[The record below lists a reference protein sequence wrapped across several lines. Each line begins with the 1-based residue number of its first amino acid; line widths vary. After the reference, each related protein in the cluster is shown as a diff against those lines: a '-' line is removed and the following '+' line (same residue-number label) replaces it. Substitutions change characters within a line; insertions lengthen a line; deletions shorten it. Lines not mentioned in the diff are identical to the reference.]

1 MNIKRINAS
10 VEEFNDQYVLVKMA
24 MLMQDGEEASVERL
38 SAISAKDVREVQTQ
52 AVQDMLAY
60 LAGGAKPVVAPV
72 SSVASEEADDSE
84 TADVVEPAQEAPI
97 KRRGRKKKTAI
108 APSEET
114 VEHLD
119 PLPGQIEMPSVEPET
134 VPAIAPAETEMA
146 VAEDVSAETDVEA
159 EVPSPIQETAEVAD
173 TPSAPVETEEPVEE
187 TQPES
192 SYEESQTE
200 IVEDVHVEHSS
211 EDATPS
217 DELTR
222 EAVLEAAQVLCELEP
237 SYAADLKAG
246 DEKNGMV
253 SRWALYSKKPLGVLV
268 LDCPSIARNIVKKLA
283 RGESRTFLNEEG
295 LKAILTIE
303 DGLRKGIIN
312 ADDLQEQFKKELE
325 ALKAEKDK

>member
-10 VEEFNDQYVLVKMA
+10 IEEFNDQYVLVKMA

-38 SAISAKDVREVQTQ
+38 SAISEKDVREVQTQ

-72 SSVASEEADDSE
+72 SSAASEEADDGE
-84 TADVVEPAQEAPI
+84 TADLVKPAQEAPI
-97 KRRGRKKKTAI
+97 KRRGRKKKTAVD
-108 APSEET
+108 PSEES

-119 PLPGQIEMPSVEPET
+119 PLPGQIEMSPVEPES
-134 VPAIAPAETEMA
+134 VPTSAPAETESV
-146 VAEDVSAETDVEA
+146 VAEDVSAEASSPIPDTVEA
-159 EVPSPIQETAEVAD
+159 AETSS
-173 TPSAPVETEEPVEE
+173 TPVETDEPVEE
-187 TQPES
+187 TKP
-192 SYEESQTE
+192 E
-200 IVEDVHVEHSS
+200 IVEEAHVEHSS
-211 EDATPS
+211 EDAAPS

-283 RGESRTFLNEEG
+283 RGENRTFLNEAG
-295 LKAILTIE
+295 LKSIMTIE
-303 DGLRKGIIN
+303 DGLRKGVIN
-312 ADDLQEQFKKELE
+312 ADDLQEQFKEELE

>member
-10 VEEFNDQYVLVKMA
+10 IEEFNDQYVLVKMA

-38 SAISAKDVREVQTQ
+38 SAISEKDVREVQTQ

-72 SSVASEEADDSE
+72 SSAASEEADDGE
-84 TADVVEPAQEAPI
+84 TADLVKPAQEAPI
-97 KRRGRKKKTAI
+97 KRRGRKKKTAVD
-108 APSEET
+108 PSEES

-119 PLPGQIEMPSVEPET
+119 PLPGQIEMSPVEPES
-134 VPAIAPAETEMA
+134 VPTSAPAETESV
-146 VAEDVSAETDVEA
+146 VAEDVSAEASSPIPDTVEA
-159 EVPSPIQETAEVAD
+159 AETSS
-173 TPSAPVETEEPVEE
+173 TPVETDEPVEE
-187 TQPES
+187 TKP
-192 SYEESQTE
+192 E
-200 IVEDVHVEHSS
+200 IVEEAHVEHSS
-211 EDATPS
+211 EDAAPS

-283 RGESRTFLNEEG
+283 RGESRTFLNEAG
-295 LKAILTIE
+295 LKSIMTIE
-303 DGLRKGIIN
+303 DGLRKGVIN
-312 ADDLQEQFKKELE
+312 ADDLQEQFREELE

>member
-10 VEEFNDQYVLVKMA
+10 IEEFNDQYVLVKMA
-24 MLMQDGEEASVERL
+24 MLMQDGEETSVERL
-38 SAISAKDVREVQTQ
+38 SAISEKDVREVQTQ

-72 SSVASEEADDSE
+72 SSAASEEADDGE
-84 TADVVEPAQEAPI
+84 TADLVKPAQEAPI
-97 KRRGRKKKTAI
+97 KRRGRKKKTAVD
-108 APSEET
+108 PSEES

-119 PLPGQIEMPSVEPET
+119 PLPGQIEMSPVEPES
-134 VPAIAPAETEMA
+134 VPTSAPAETESV
-146 VAEDVSAETDVEA
+146 VAEDVSAEA
-159 EVPSPIQETAEVAD
+159 SSPIPDTVETAE
-173 TPSAPVETEEPVEE
+173 TSSTPVETDEPVEE
-187 TQPES
+187 TKP
-192 SYEESQTE
+192 E
-200 IVEDVHVEHSS
+200 IVEEAHVEHSS
-211 EDATPS
+211 EDAAPS

-283 RGESRTFLNEEG
+283 RGESRTFLNEAG
-295 LKAILTIE
+295 LKSIMTIE
-303 DGLRKGIIN
+303 DGLRKGVIN
-312 ADDLQEQFKKELE
+312 ADDLQEQFKEELE

>member
-10 VEEFNDQYVLVKMA
+10 IEEFNDQYVLVKMA

-38 SAISAKDVREVQTQ
+38 SAISEKDVREVQTQ

-72 SSVASEEADDSE
+72 SSVASEEADDGE
-84 TADVVEPAQEAPI
+84 TADLVKPAQEAPI
-97 KRRGRKKKTAI
+97 KRRGRKKKTAVD
-108 APSEET
+108 PSEES

-119 PLPGQIEMPSVEPET
+119 PLPRQIEMSPVEPES
-134 VPAIAPAETEMA
+134 VPTSAPAETESV
-146 VAEDVSAETDVEA
+146 VAEDVSAEA
-159 EVPSPIQETAEVAD
+159 SSPIPDTAETAE
-173 TPSAPVETEEPVEE
+173 TSSTPVEE
-187 TQPES
+187 TKPELVA
-192 SYEESQTE
+192 EA
-200 IVEDVHVEHSS
+200 HVEHPT
-211 EDATPS
+211 EDAAPS

-253 SRWALYSKKPLGVLV
+253 SRWALYSEKPLGVLV

-283 RGESRTFLNEEG
+283 RGESRTFLNEAG
-295 LKAILTIE
+295 LKSIMTIE
-303 DGLRKGIIN
+303 DGLRKGVIN
-312 ADDLQEQFKKELE
+312 ADDLQEQFKEELE

>member
-10 VEEFNDQYVLVKMA
+10 IEEFNDQYVLVKMA

-38 SAISAKDVREVQTQ
+38 SAISEKDVREVQTQ

-72 SSVASEEADDSE
+72 SSAASEEADDGE
-84 TADVVEPAQEAPI
+84 TADLVKPAQEAPI
-97 KRRGRKKKTAI
+97 KRRGRKKKTAVD
-108 APSEET
+108 PSEES

-119 PLPGQIEMPSVEPET
+119 PLPGQIEMSPVEPES
-134 VPAIAPAETEMA
+134 VPTSAPAETESV
-146 VAEDVSAETDVEA
+146 VAEDVSAEA
-159 EVPSPIQETAEVAD
+159 SSPIPDTAEAAE
-173 TPSAPVETEEPVEE
+173 TSSTPVETDEPVEE
-187 TQPES
+187 TKP
-192 SYEESQTE
+192 E
-200 IVEDVHVEHSS
+200 IVEEAHVEHSS
-211 EDATPS
+211 EDAAPS

-283 RGESRTFLNEEG
+283 RGESRTFLNEAG
-295 LKAILTIE
+295 LKSIMTIE
-303 DGLRKGIIN
+303 DGLRKGVIN
-312 ADDLQEQFKKELE
+312 ADDLQEQFKEELE

>member
-10 VEEFNDQYVLVKMA
+10 VEEFNDQYVLIKLA
-24 MLMQDGEEASVERL
+24 ILMQDGEEASVERL
-38 SAISAKDVREVQTQ
+38 SAISAEDVRTVQTQ
-52 AVQDMLAY
+52 AVKDVLAY
-60 LAGGAKPVVAPV
+60 LAGESRPVVAPV
-72 SSVASEEADDSE
+72 SSEEADADSE
-84 TADVVEPAQEAPI
+84 AADVVAPTDAP
-97 KRRGRKKKTAI
+97 KRRGRKKKTTI

-134 VPAIAPAETEMA
+134 VPAVAPAEAEMA

-159 EVPSPIQETAEVAD
+159 EVPSPIPETAEVAE
-173 TPSAPVETEEPVEE
+173 TPFTPVETEEPVEE

-192 SYEESQTE
+192 SHEESQPE
-200 IVEDVHVEHSS
+200 IVEDVHVEHAS
-211 EDATPS
+211 EDAASS

-222 EAVLEAAQVLCELEP
+222 EAVLEAAQVLCELDP

-295 LKAILTIE
+295 LKAIQTIE

>member
-10 VEEFNDQYVLVKMA
+10 IEEFNDQYVLVKMA

-38 SAISAKDVREVQTQ
+38 SAISEKDVREVQTQ

-72 SSVASEEADDSE
+72 SSAASEEADDGE
-84 TADVVEPAQEAPI
+84 TADLVKPAQEAPI
-97 KRRGRKKKTAI
+97 KRRGRKKKTAVD
-108 APSEET
+108 PSEES

-119 PLPGQIEMPSVEPET
+119 PLPGQIEMSPVEPES
-134 VPAIAPAETEMA
+134 VPTSAPAETESV
-146 VAEDVSAETDVEA
+146 VAEDVSAEA
-159 EVPSPIQETAEVAD
+159 FSPIPDTAEAAK
-173 TPSAPVETEEPVEE
+173 TSSTPVETDEPVEE
-187 TQPES
+187 TKPELVA
-192 SYEESQTE
+192 EA
-200 IVEDVHVEHSS
+200 HVEHPT
-211 EDATPS
+211 EDAAPS

-253 SRWALYSKKPLGVLV
+253 YRWALYSEKPLGVLV

-283 RGESRTFLNEEG
+283 RGESRTFLNEAG
-295 LKAILTIE
+295 LKSIMTIE
-303 DGLRKGIIN
+303 DGLRKGVIN
-312 ADDLQEQFKKELE
+312 ADDLQERFKEELE

>member
-1 MNIKRINAS
+1 MNIKRINAF

-72 SSVASEEADDSE
+72 SSVASEEADDGE
-84 TADVVEPAQEAPI
+84 TADVVKPAQEAPI
-97 KRRGRKKKTAI
+97 KRRGRKKKTAVD
-108 APSEET
+108 PSEES

-119 PLPGQIEMPSVEPET
+119 PLPGQIEMSPVEPES
-134 VPAIAPAETEMA
+134 VPTSAPTETESV
-146 VAEDVSAETDVEA
+146 VAEDVSAEVSA
-159 EVPSPIQETAEVAD
+159 PVLETADAAEASSD
-173 TPSAPVETEEPVEE
+173 QVETEEPVEE
-187 TQPES
+187 TKP
-192 SYEESQTE
+192 E
-200 IVEDVHVEHSS
+200 IVEEAHVEHSS
-211 EDATPS
+211 EDAAPS

-283 RGESRTFLNEEG
+283 RGESRTFLNEAG
-295 LKAILTIE
+295 LKSIMTIE
-303 DGLRKGIIN
+303 DGLRKGVIN
-312 ADDLQEQFKKELE
+312 ADDLQEQFKEELE

>member
-10 VEEFNDQYVLVKMA
+10 IEEFNDQYVLVKMA

-38 SAISAKDVREVQTQ
+38 SAISEKDVREVQTQ

-72 SSVASEEADDSE
+72 SSAASEEADDGE
-84 TADVVEPAQEAPI
+84 TADLVKPAQEAPI
-97 KRRGRKKKTAI
+97 KRRGRKKKTAVD
-108 APSEET
+108 PSEES

-119 PLPGQIEMPSVEPET
+119 PLPGQIEMSLVEPES
-134 VPAIAPAETEMA
+134 VPTSAPAETESV
-146 VAEDVSAETDVEA
+146 VAEDVSAEA
-159 EVPSPIQETAEVAD
+159 FSPIPDTAEAAK
-173 TPSAPVETEEPVEE
+173 TSSTPVETDEPVEE
-187 TQPES
+187 TKPELVA
-192 SYEESQTE
+192 EA
-200 IVEDVHVEHSS
+200 HVEHPT
-211 EDATPS
+211 EDAAPS

-253 SRWALYSKKPLGVLV
+253 SRWALYSEKPLGVLV

-283 RGESRTFLNEEG
+283 RGESRTFLNEAG
-295 LKAILTIE
+295 LKSIMTIE
-303 DGLRKGIIN
+303 DGLRKGVIN
-312 ADDLQEQFKKELE
+312 ADDLQERFKEELE

>member
-10 VEEFNDQYVLVKMA
+10 IEEFNDQYVLVKMA
-24 MLMQDGEEASVERL
+24 MLMQDGEEALVERL
-38 SAISAKDVREVQTQ
+38 SAISEKDVREVQTQ

-72 SSVASEEADDSE
+72 SSVASEEADDGE
-84 TADVVEPAQEAPI
+84 TADLVKPAQEAPI
-97 KRRGRKKKTAI
+97 KRRGRKKKTAVD
-108 APSEET
+108 PSEES

-119 PLPGQIEMPSVEPET
+119 PLPGQIEMSPVEPES
-134 VPAIAPAETEMA
+134 VPTSAPAETESV
-146 VAEDVSAETDVEA
+146 VAEDVSAEA
-159 EVPSPIQETAEVAD
+159 FSPIPDTAEAAKTSS
-173 TPSAPVETEEPVEE
+173 TPLETDEPVEE
-187 TQPES
+187 TKPELVA
-192 SYEESQTE
+192 EA
-200 IVEDVHVEHSS
+200 HVEHPT
-211 EDATPS
+211 EDAAPS

-253 SRWALYSKKPLGVLV
+253 SRWALYSEKPLGVLV

-283 RGESRTFLNEEG
+283 RGESRTFLNEAG
-295 LKAILTIE
+295 LKSIMTIE
-303 DGLRKGIIN
+303 DGLRKGVIN
-312 ADDLQEQFKKELE
+312 ADDLQERFKEELE

>member
-10 VEEFNDQYVLVKMA
+10 IEEFNDQYVLVKMA

-38 SAISAKDVREVQTQ
+38 SAISEKDVREVQTQ

-72 SSVASEEADDSE
+72 SSAASEEADDGE
-84 TADVVEPAQEAPI
+84 TADLVKPAQEAPI
-97 KRRGRKKKTAI
+97 KRRGRKKKTAVD
-108 APSEET
+108 PSEES

-119 PLPGQIEMPSVEPET
+119 PLPGQIEMSPVEPES
-134 VPAIAPAETEMA
+134 VPTSAPAETESV
-146 VAEDVSAETDVEA
+146 VAEDVSAEASSPSPDTVEA
-159 EVPSPIQETAEVAD
+159 AETSS
-173 TPSAPVETEEPVEE
+173 TPVEKDEPVEE
-187 TQPES
+187 TKP
-192 SYEESQTE
+192 E
-200 IVEDVHVEHSS
+200 IVEEAHVEHSS
-211 EDATPS
+211 EDAAPS

-268 LDCPSIARNIVKKLA
+268 LDSPSIARNIVKKLA
-283 RGESRTFLNEEG
+283 RGESRTFLNEAG
-295 LKAILTIE
+295 LKSIMTIE
-303 DGLRKGIIN
+303 DGLRKGVIN
-312 ADDLQEQFKKELE
+312 ADDLQEQFKEEME

>member
-10 VEEFNDQYVLVKMA
+10 IEEFNDQYVLVKMA
-24 MLMQDGEEASVERL
+24 MLMQDGEEALVERL
-38 SAISAKDVREVQTQ
+38 SAISEKDVREVQTQ

-72 SSVASEEADDSE
+72 SSVASEEADDGE
-84 TADVVEPAQEAPI
+84 TADLVKPAQEAPI
-97 KRRGRKKKTAI
+97 KRRGRKKKTAVD
-108 APSEET
+108 PSEES

-119 PLPGQIEMPSVEPET
+119 PLPGQIEMSPVEPES
-134 VPAIAPAETEMA
+134 VPTSAPAETESV
-146 VAEDVSAETDVEA
+146 VAEDVSAEA
-159 EVPSPIQETAEVAD
+159 FSPIPDTAEAAK
-173 TPSAPVETEEPVEE
+173 TSSTPVETDEPVEE
-187 TQPES
+187 TKPELVA
-192 SYEESQTE
+192 EA
-200 IVEDVHVEHSS
+200 HVEHPT
-211 EDATPS
+211 EDAAPS

-253 SRWALYSKKPLGVLV
+253 SRWALYSEKPLGVLV

-283 RGESRTFLNEEG
+283 RGESRTFLNEAG
-295 LKAILTIE
+295 LKSIMTIE
-303 DGLRKGIIN
+303 DGLRKGVIN
-312 ADDLQEQFKKELE
+312 ADDLQERFKEELE

>member
-10 VEEFNDQYVLVKMA
+10 IEEFNDQYVLVKMA

-38 SAISAKDVREVQTQ
+38 SAISEKDVREVQTQ

-72 SSVASEEADDSE
+72 SSVASEEADDGE
-84 TADVVEPAQEAPI
+84 TADLVKPAQEAPI
-97 KRRGRKKKTAI
+97 KRRGRKKKTAVD
-108 APSEET
+108 PSEES

-119 PLPGQIEMPSVEPET
+119 PLPGQIEMSPVEPES
-134 VPAIAPAETEMA
+134 VPNSAPAETESV
-146 VAEDVSAETDVEA
+146 VAEDVSAEA
-159 EVPSPIQETAEVAD
+159 FSPIPDAAEAAK
-173 TPSAPVETEEPVEE
+173 TSSTPVETDEPVEE
-187 TQPES
+187 TKPELVA
-192 SYEESQTE
+192 EA
-200 IVEDVHVEHSS
+200 HVEHPT
-211 EDATPS
+211 EDAAPS

-253 SRWALYSKKPLGVLV
+253 SRWALYSEKPLGVLV

-283 RGESRTFLNEEG
+283 RGESRTFLNEAG
-295 LKAILTIE
+295 LKSIMTIE
-303 DGLRKGIIN
+303 DGLRKGVIN
-312 ADDLQEQFKKELE
+312 ANDLQEQFKEELE

>member
-10 VEEFNDQYVLVKMA
+10 IEEFNDQYVLVKMA

-38 SAISAKDVREVQTQ
+38 SAISEKDVREVQTQ

-72 SSVASEEADDSE
+72 SSAASEEADDGE
-84 TADVVEPAQEAPI
+84 TADLVKPAQEAPI
-97 KRRGRKKKTAI
+97 KRRGRKKKTAVD
-108 APSEET
+108 PSEES

-119 PLPGQIEMPSVEPET
+119 PLPGQIEMSPVEPES
-134 VPAIAPAETEMA
+134 VPTSAPAETESV
-146 VAEDVSAETDVEA
+146 VAEDVSAEASSPIPDTVEA
-159 EVPSPIQETAEVAD
+159 AETSS
-173 TPSAPVETEEPVEE
+173 TPVETDEPVEE
-187 TQPES
+187 TKPG
-192 SYEESQTE
+192 
-200 IVEDVHVEHSS
+200 IVEEAHVEHSS
-211 EDATPS
+211 EDAAPS

-283 RGESRTFLNEEG
+283 RGESRTFLNEAG
-295 LKAILTIE
+295 LKSIMTIE
-303 DGLRKGIIN
+303 DGLRKGVIN
-312 ADDLQEQFKKELE
+312 ADDLQEQFKEELE

>member
-10 VEEFNDQYVLVKMA
+10 IEEFNDQYVLVKMA

-38 SAISAKDVREVQTQ
+38 SAISEKDVREVQTQ

-72 SSVASEEADDSE
+72 SSAASEEADDGE
-84 TADVVEPAQEAPI
+84 TADLVKPAQEAPI
-97 KRRGRKKKTAI
+97 KRRGRKKKTAVD
-108 APSEET
+108 PSEES

-119 PLPGQIEMPSVEPET
+119 PLPGQSEMSPVEPES
-134 VPAIAPAETEMA
+134 VPTSAPAETESV
-146 VAEDVSAETDVEA
+146 VAEDVSAEA
-159 EVPSPIQETAEVAD
+159 FSPIPDTAEAAK
-173 TPSAPVETEEPVEE
+173 TSSTPVETDEPVEE
-187 TQPES
+187 TKPELVA
-192 SYEESQTE
+192 EA
-200 IVEDVHVEHSS
+200 HVEHPT
-211 EDATPS
+211 EDAAPS

-253 SRWALYSKKPLGVLV
+253 SRWALYSEKPLGVLV

-283 RGESRTFLNEEG
+283 RGESRTFLNEAG
-295 LKAILTIE
+295 LKSIMTIE
-303 DGLRKGIIN
+303 DGLRKGVIN
-312 ADDLQEQFKKELE
+312 ADDLQERFKEELE

>member
-10 VEEFNDQYVLVKMA
+10 IEEFNDQYVLVKMA

-38 SAISAKDVREVQTQ
+38 SAISEKDVREVQTQ

-72 SSVASEEADDSE
+72 SSAASEEADDGE
-84 TADVVEPAQEAPI
+84 TADLVKPAQEAPI
-97 KRRGRKKKTAI
+97 KRRGRKKKTAVD
-108 APSEET
+108 PSEES

-119 PLPGQIEMPSVEPET
+119 PLPGQIEMSPVEPES
-134 VPAIAPAETEMA
+134 VPTSAPAETELV
-146 VAEDVSAETDVEA
+146 VAEDVSAEASSPIPDTVEA
-159 EVPSPIQETAEVAD
+159 AETSS
-173 TPSAPVETEEPVEE
+173 TPVETDEPVEE
-187 TQPES
+187 TKP
-192 SYEESQTE
+192 E
-200 IVEDVHVEHSS
+200 IVEEAHVEHSS
-211 EDATPS
+211 EDAAPS

-283 RGESRTFLNEEG
+283 RGESRTFLNEAG
-295 LKAILTIE
+295 LKSIMTIE
-303 DGLRKGIIN
+303 DGLRKGVIN
-312 ADDLQEQFKKELE
+312 ADDLQEQFKEELE

>member
-1 MNIKRINAS
+1 MIKRINAS

-24 MLMQDGEEASVERL
+24 MLMQNGEEASVERL

-72 SSVASEEADDSE
+72 SSIASEEADDGE
-84 TADVVEPAQEAPI
+84 TADVVKPAQEAPI
-97 KRRGRKKKTAI
+97 KRRGRKKKAVVD
-108 APSEET
+108 PSEEA

-119 PLPGQIEMPSVEPET
+119 PLPGQIEMSPVEPES
-134 VPAIAPAETEMA
+134 VPTSAPAETESV
-146 VAEDVSAETDVEA
+146 VAEDVSAEA
-159 EVPSPIQETAEVAD
+159 SSPIPDTAEAAK
-173 TPSAPVETEEPVEE
+173 TSSTPVETDEPVKE
-187 TQPES
+187 TKP
-192 SYEESQTE
+192 E
-200 IVEDVHVEHSS
+200 IVEEAHVEHSS
-211 EDATPS
+211 EDAAPS

-283 RGESRTFLNEEG
+283 RGESRTFLNEAG
-295 LKAILTIE
+295 LKSIMTIE
-303 DGLRKGIIN
+303 DGLRKGVIN
-312 ADDLQEQFKKELE
+312 ADDLQEQFKEELE

>member
-10 VEEFNDQYVLVKMA
+10 IEEFNDQYVLVKMA

-38 SAISAKDVREVQTQ
+38 SAISEKDVREVQTQ

-72 SSVASEEADDSE
+72 SSAASEEADDGE
-84 TADVVEPAQEAPI
+84 TADLVKPAQEAPI
-97 KRRGRKKKTAI
+97 KRRGRKKKTAVD
-108 APSEET
+108 PSEES

-119 PLPGQIEMPSVEPET
+119 PLPGQIEMSPVEPES
-134 VPAIAPAETEMA
+134 VPTSAPAETESV
-146 VAEDVSAETDVEA
+146 VAEDVSAKASSPIPDTVEA
-159 EVPSPIQETAEVAD
+159 AETSS
-173 TPSAPVETEEPVEE
+173 TPVETDEPVEE
-187 TQPES
+187 TKP
-192 SYEESQTE
+192 E
-200 IVEDVHVEHSS
+200 IVEEAHVEHSS
-211 EDATPS
+211 EDAAPS

-283 RGESRTFLNEEG
+283 RGESRTFLNEAG
-295 LKAILTIE
+295 LKSIMTIE
-303 DGLRKGIIN
+303 DGLRKGVIN
-312 ADDLQEQFKKELE
+312 ADDLQEQFKEELE

>member
-72 SSVASEEADDSE
+72 STVASEEADDGE
-84 TADVVEPAQEAPI
+84 TADLVKPAQEAPI
-97 KRRGRKKKTAI
+97 KRRGRKKKTAVD
-108 APSEET
+108 PSEES

-119 PLPGQIEMPSVEPET
+119 PLPGQIEMSPVEPES
-134 VPAIAPAETEMA
+134 VPTSAPAETESV
-146 VAEDVSAETDVEA
+146 VAEDVSAEA
-159 EVPSPIQETAEVAD
+159 FSPVPDTAEAAK
-173 TPSAPVETEEPVEE
+173 TSSTPVETGEPVEE
-187 TQPES
+187 TKPELVA
-192 SYEESQTE
+192 EA
-200 IVEDVHVEHSS
+200 HVEHPT
-211 EDATPS
+211 EDAAPS

-253 SRWALYSKKPLGVLV
+253 SRWALYSEKPLGVLV

-283 RGESRTFLNEEG
+283 RGESRTFLNEAG
-295 LKAILTIE
+295 LKSIMTIE
-303 DGLRKGIIN
+303 DGLRKGVIN
-312 ADDLQEQFKKELE
+312 ADDLQERFKEELE

>member
-10 VEEFNDQYVLVKMA
+10 IEEFNDQYVLVKMA

-38 SAISAKDVREVQTQ
+38 SAISEKDVREVQTQ

-72 SSVASEEADDSE
+72 SSAASEEADDGE
-84 TADVVEPAQEAPI
+84 TADLVKPAQEAPI
-97 KRRGRKKKTAI
+97 KRRGRKKKTAVD
-108 APSEET
+108 PSEES

-119 PLPGQIEMPSVEPET
+119 PLPGQIEMSPVEPES
-134 VPAIAPAETEMA
+134 VPTSAPAETESV
-146 VAEDVSAETDVEA
+146 VAEDVSAEASSPIPDTVEA
-159 EVPSPIQETAEVAD
+159 AETSS
-173 TPSAPVETEEPVEE
+173 TPVETDEPVEE
-187 TQPES
+187 TKP
-192 SYEESQTE
+192 E
-200 IVEDVHVEHSS
+200 IVEEAHVEHSS
-211 EDATPS
+211 EDAAPS

-283 RGESRTFLNEEG
+283 RGESRTFLNEAG
-295 LKAILTIE
+295 LKSIMTIE
-303 DGLRKGIIN
+303 DGLRKGVIK
-312 ADDLQEQFKKELE
+312 ADDLQEQFKEELE

>member
-1 MNIKRINAS
+1 MNIKKINAS
-10 VEEFNDQYVLVKMA
+10 IEEFNDQYVLVKMA
-24 MLMQDGEEASVERL
+24 ILMQDGEEALVERL
-38 SAISAKDVREVQTQ
+38 SAISEKDVREVQTQ

-72 SSVASEEADDSE
+72 SSVASEEADDGE
-84 TADVVEPAQEAPI
+84 TADLVKPAQEAPI
-97 KRRGRKKKTAI
+97 KRRGRKKKTAVD
-108 APSEET
+108 PSEES

-119 PLPGQIEMPSVEPET
+119 PLPGQIEMSPVEPES
-134 VPAIAPAETEMA
+134 VPTSAPAETESV
-146 VAEDVSAETDVEA
+146 VAEDVSAEA
-159 EVPSPIQETAEVAD
+159 FSPIPDTAEAAK
-173 TPSAPVETEEPVEE
+173 TSSTPVETDEPVEE
-187 TQPES
+187 TKPELVA
-192 SYEESQTE
+192 EA
-200 IVEDVHVEHSS
+200 HVEHPT
-211 EDATPS
+211 EDAAPS

-253 SRWALYSKKPLGVLV
+253 SRWALYSEKPLGVLV

-283 RGESRTFLNEEG
+283 RGESRTFLNEAG
-295 LKAILTIE
+295 LKSIMTIE
-303 DGLRKGIIN
+303 DGLRKGVIN

>member
-10 VEEFNDQYVLVKMA
+10 IEEFNDQYVLVKMA

-38 SAISAKDVREVQTQ
+38 SAISEKDVREVQTQ

-72 SSVASEEADDSE
+72 SSAASEEADDGE
-84 TADVVEPAQEAPI
+84 TADLVKPAQEAPI
-97 KRRGRKKKTAI
+97 KRRGRKKKTAVD
-108 APSEET
+108 PSEES

-119 PLPGQIEMPSVEPET
+119 PLPGQIEMSPVEPES
-134 VPAIAPAETEMA
+134 VPTSAPAETESV
-146 VAEDVSAETDVEA
+146 VAEDVSAEASSPIPDTVEA
-159 EVPSPIQETAEVAD
+159 AETSS
-173 TPSAPVETEEPVEE
+173 TPVETDKPVEE
-187 TQPES
+187 TKP
-192 SYEESQTE
+192 E
-200 IVEDVHVEHSS
+200 IVEEAHVEHSS
-211 EDATPS
+211 EDAAPS

-283 RGESRTFLNEEG
+283 RGESRTFLNEAG
-295 LKAILTIE
+295 LKSIMTIE
-303 DGLRKGIIN
+303 DGLRKGVIN
-312 ADDLQEQFKKELE
+312 ADDLQEQFKEELE

>member
-10 VEEFNDQYVLVKMA
+10 IEEFNDQYVLVKMA

-38 SAISAKDVREVQTQ
+38 SAISEKDVREVQTQ

-72 SSVASEEADDSE
+72 SSVASEEAGDGE
-84 TADVVEPAQEAPI
+84 TADLVKPAQEAPI
-97 KRRGRKKKTAI
+97 KRRGRKKKTSVD
-108 APSEET
+108 PSEES
-114 VEHLD
+114 VEHLY
-119 PLPGQIEMPSVEPET
+119 PLPGQIEMSPVEPES
-134 VPAIAPAETEMA
+134 VPTSAPAETESV
-146 VAEDVSAETDVEA
+146 VAEDVSAEA
-159 EVPSPIQETAEVAD
+159 FSPVPDTAEAAK
-173 TPSAPVETEEPVEE
+173 TSSAPVETDEPVEE
-187 TQPES
+187 TKPELVA
-192 SYEESQTE
+192 EA
-200 IVEDVHVEHSS
+200 HVEHPT
-211 EDATPS
+211 EDAAPS

-253 SRWALYSKKPLGVLV
+253 SRWALYSEKPLGVLV

-283 RGESRTFLNEEG
+283 RGESRTFLNEAG
-295 LKAILTIE
+295 LKSIMTIE
-303 DGLRKGIIN
+303 DGLRKGVIN
-312 ADDLQEQFKKELE
+312 ADDLQERFKEELQ

>member
-10 VEEFNDQYVLVKMA
+10 IEEFNDQYVLVKMA

-38 SAISAKDVREVQTQ
+38 SAISEKDVREVQTQ

-72 SSVASEEADDSE
+72 SSVASEEADDGE
-84 TADVVEPAQEAPI
+84 TADLVKPAQEAPI
-97 KRRGRKKKTAI
+97 KRRGRKKKTAVD
-108 APSEET
+108 PSEES

-119 PLPGQIEMPSVEPET
+119 PLPGQIEMSPVEPES
-134 VPAIAPAETEMA
+134 VPTSAPAETESV
-146 VAEDVSAETDVEA
+146 VAEDVSAEA
-159 EVPSPIQETAEVAD
+159 FSPIPDAAEAAK
-173 TPSAPVETEEPVEE
+173 TSSTPVETDEPVEE
-187 TQPES
+187 TKPEL
-192 SYEESQTE
+192 
-200 IVEDVHVEHSS
+200 VAEDHVEHPT
-211 EDATPS
+211 EDAAPS

-253 SRWALYSKKPLGVLV
+253 SRWALYSEKPLGVLV

-283 RGESRTFLNEEG
+283 RGESRTFLNEAG
-295 LKAILTIE
+295 LKSIMTIE
-303 DGLRKGIIN
+303 DGLRKGVIN
-312 ADDLQEQFKKELE
+312 ADDLQEQFKEELE

>member
-10 VEEFNDQYVLVKMA
+10 IEEFNDQYVLVKMA

-38 SAISAKDVREVQTQ
+38 SAISEKDVREVQTQ

-72 SSVASEEADDSE
+72 SSAASEEADDGE
-84 TADVVEPAQEAPI
+84 TADLVKPAQEAPI
-97 KRRGRKKKTAI
+97 KRRGRKKKTAVD
-108 APSEET
+108 PSEES

-119 PLPGQIEMPSVEPET
+119 PLPGQIEMSPVEPES
-134 VPAIAPAETEMA
+134 VPTSAPAETESV
-146 VAEDVSAETDVEA
+146 VAEDVSAEASSPIPDTVEA
-159 EVPSPIQETAEVAD
+159 AETSS
-173 TPSAPVETEEPVEE
+173 TPVETDEPVEE
-187 TQPES
+187 TKP
-192 SYEESQTE
+192 E
-200 IVEDVHVEHSS
+200 IVEEAHVEHSS
-211 EDATPS
+211 EDAAPS

-283 RGESRTFLNEEG
+283 RGESRTFLNEAG
-295 LKAILTIE
+295 LKSIMTIE
-303 DGLRKGIIN
+303 DGLRKGVIN
-312 ADDLQEQFKKELE
+312 ADDLQEQLE

>member
-10 VEEFNDQYVLVKMA
+10 IEEFNDQYVLVKMA

-38 SAISAKDVREVQTQ
+38 SAISEKDVREVQTQ

-72 SSVASEEADDSE
+72 SSVASEEADDGE
-84 TADVVEPAQEAPI
+84 TADVVQPAQAAPI
-97 KRRGRKKKTAI
+97 KRRGRKKKTVVD
-108 APSEET
+108 PSEEA
-114 VEHLD
+114 VDHLD
-119 PLPGQIEMPSVEPET
+119 PLPGQMEMSPVEPES
-134 VPAIAPAETEMA
+134 VPTSAPAETESV
-146 VAEDVSAETDVEA
+146 VAEDVSAEA
-159 EVPSPIQETAEVAD
+159 FSPIPDTAEAAKTSS
-173 TPSAPVETEEPVEE
+173 TPIETDEPVEE
-187 TQPES
+187 TKP
-192 SYEESQTE
+192 E
-200 IVEDVHVEHSS
+200 IVEEAHVEHPT
-211 EDATPS
+211 EDAAPS

-253 SRWALYSKKPLGVLV
+253 SRWALYSEKPLGVLV

-283 RGESRTFLNEEG
+283 RGESRTFLNEAG
-295 LKAILTIE
+295 LKSIMTIE
-303 DGLRKGIIN
+303 DGLRKGVIN
-312 ADDLQEQFKKELE
+312 ANDLQERFKEELE

>member
-24 MLMQDGEEASVERL
+24 MLMQDGEEATVERL

-52 AVQDMLAY
+52 AVRDMLAY

-72 SSVASEEADDSE
+72 SSVASEEADDGE
-84 TADVVEPAQEAPI
+84 TADVVKPAQEAPI
-97 KRRGRKKKTAI
+97 KRRGRKKKAVVD
-108 APSEET
+108 PSEEA

-119 PLPGQIEMPSVEPET
+119 PLPGQIEMSPVEPES
-134 VPAIAPAETEMA
+134 VPTSAPAETESV
-146 VAEDVSAETDVEA
+146 VAEDVAA
-159 EVPSPIQETAEVAD
+159 EV
-173 TPSAPVETEEPVEE
+173 SAPVLETTDAAEASSDQVETEEPVEE
-187 TQPES
+187 TKP
-192 SYEESQTE
+192 E
-200 IVEDVHVEHSS
+200 IVEEAHVEHSS
-211 EDATPS
+211 EDAAPS

-283 RGESRTFLNEEG
+283 RGESRTFLNEAG
-295 LKAILTIE
+295 LKSIMTIE
-303 DGLRKGIIN
+303 DGLRKGVIN
-312 ADDLQEQFKKELE
+312 ADDLQEQFKEELE

>member
-24 MLMQDGEEASVERL
+24 MLMQDGEEATVERL
-38 SAISAKDVREVQTQ
+38 SANSAKDVREVQTQ

-72 SSVASEEADDSE
+72 SSVASEEADDGE
-84 TADVVEPAQEAPI
+84 TADVVKPAQEAPI
-97 KRRGRKKKTAI
+97 KRRGRKKKAVVD
-108 APSEET
+108 PSEEA

-119 PLPGQIEMPSVEPET
+119 PLPGQIEMSPVEPES
-134 VPAIAPAETEMA
+134 VPTSAPAETESV
-146 VAEDVSAETDVEA
+146 VAEDVAA
-159 EVPSPIQETAEVAD
+159 EV
-173 TPSAPVETEEPVEE
+173 SAPVLETTDAAEASSDQVETEEPVEE
-187 TQPES
+187 TKP
-192 SYEESQTE
+192 E
-200 IVEDVHVEHSS
+200 IVEEAHVEHSS
-211 EDATPS
+211 EDAAPS

-283 RGESRTFLNEEG
+283 RGESRTFLNEAG
-295 LKAILTIE
+295 LKSIMTIE
-303 DGLRKGIIN
+303 DGLRKGVIN
-312 ADDLQEQFKKELE
+312 ADDLQEQFKEELE

>member
-10 VEEFNDQYVLVKMA
+10 IEEFNDQYVLVKMA

-38 SAISAKDVREVQTQ
+38 SAISEKDVREVQTQ

-72 SSVASEEADDSE
+72 SSVASEEADDGE
-84 TADVVEPAQEAPI
+84 TADLVKPAQEAPI
-97 KRRGRKKKTAI
+97 KRRGRKKKTAVD
-108 APSEET
+108 PSEES

-119 PLPGQIEMPSVEPET
+119 PLPGQIEMSPVEPES
-134 VPAIAPAETEMA
+134 VPTSAPAETESV
-146 VAEDVSAETDVEA
+146 VAEDVSAEA
-159 EVPSPIQETAEVAD
+159 FSPIPDAAEAAK
-173 TPSAPVETEEPVEE
+173 TSSTPVETDEPVEE
-187 TQPES
+187 TKPELVA
-192 SYEESQTE
+192 EA
-200 IVEDVHVEHSS
+200 HVEHPT
-211 EDATPS
+211 EDAAPS

-283 RGESRTFLNEEG
+283 RGESRTFLNEAG
-295 LKAILTIE
+295 LKSIMTIE
-303 DGLRKGIIN
+303 DGLRKGVIN
-312 ADDLQEQFKKELE
+312 ADDLQEQFKEELE

>member
-10 VEEFNDQYVLVKMA
+10 IEEFNDQYVLVKMA

-38 SAISAKDVREVQTQ
+38 SAISEKDVREVQTQ

-72 SSVASEEADDSE
+72 SSVASEEADDGE
-84 TADVVEPAQEAPI
+84 TADLVKPAQEAPI
-97 KRRGRKKKTAI
+97 KRRGRKKKTAVD
-108 APSEET
+108 PSEES
-114 VEHLD
+114 VEHLV
-119 PLPGQIEMPSVEPET
+119 PLPGQMEMSPVEPES
-134 VPAIAPAETEMA
+134 VPTSAPAETESV
-146 VAEDVSAETDVEA
+146 VAEDVSAEA
-159 EVPSPIQETAEVAD
+159 FSPIPDTAEAAK
-173 TPSAPVETEEPVEE
+173 TSSTPVETDEPVEE
-187 TQPES
+187 TKPELVA
-192 SYEESQTE
+192 EA
-200 IVEDVHVEHSS
+200 HVEHPT
-211 EDATPS
+211 EDAAPS

-253 SRWALYSKKPLGVLV
+253 SRWALYSEKPLGVLV

-283 RGESRTFLNEEG
+283 RGESRTFLNEAG
-295 LKAILTIE
+295 LKSIMTIE
-303 DGLRKGIIN
+303 DGLRKGVIN
-312 ADDLQEQFKKELE
+312 ADDLQERFKEELE

>member
-10 VEEFNDQYVLVKMA
+10 IEEFNDQYVLVKMA

-38 SAISAKDVREVQTQ
+38 SAISEKDVREVQTQ

-72 SSVASEEADDSE
+72 SSAASEEADDGE
-84 TADVVEPAQEAPI
+84 TADLVKPAQEAPI
-97 KRRGRKKKTAI
+97 KRRGRKKKTAVD
-108 APSEET
+108 PSEES

-119 PLPGQIEMPSVEPET
+119 PLPGQIEMSPVEPES
-134 VPAIAPAETEMA
+134 VPTSAPAETESV
-146 VAEDVSAETDVEA
+146 VAEDVSAEASSPIPDTVEA
-159 EVPSPIQETAEVAD
+159 AETSS
-173 TPSAPVETEEPVEE
+173 TPVETDEPVEE
-187 TQPES
+187 TKP
-192 SYEESQTE
+192 E
-200 IVEDVHVEHSS
+200 IVEEAHVEHSS
-211 EDATPS
+211 EDAAPS

-246 DEKNGMV
+246 DEKNGML

-283 RGESRTFLNEEG
+283 RGESRTFLNEAG
-295 LKAILTIE
+295 LKSIMTIE
-303 DGLRKGIIN
+303 DGLRKGVIN
-312 ADDLQEQFKKELE
+312 ADDLQEQFKEELE